1 MVEGVNALVIF
12 TDVRGFSRWS
22 EANEVFVNLRGFLD
36 GFTTILRARFKP
48 PAFEIRS
55 RGDGAL
61 IYRRID
67 ADLSRAE
74 VTRLLARTLTAVRQV
89 DADFARHCREFGRRV
104 GHGAELSL
112 GWGIVRGRVIA
123 AGDDLAGHN
132 VNKAA
137 RLCNEARPYGVII
150 DRDDFPDLPRDAQGF
165 VEQERI
171 LRGMGEARV
180 WVTGEIA
187 SQFVPRERLRET
199 PEVHVAG
206 TCISD
211 DGGRI
216 RLLVA
221 RRSPGRRLF
230 PGLLEGCGGQL
241 RRSETFADGVR
252 RHFRLELGLDV
263 DVLEDLH
270 VFYTIRE
277 PGEPVIPGIRFLC
290 RRVGTREP
298 SSSNHSELRWVSAEE
313 FMDIPGEDFVGDLK
327 REVIEL
333 LRRYRDAAGT
343 R

>member
-22 EANEVFVNLRGFLD
+22 EANEVFVNLRGFVD
-36 GFTTILRARFKP
+36 GFMAILRSRFRA

-61 IYRRID
+61 IYRRIGE
-67 ADLSRAE
+67 DLSRAE
-74 VTRLLARTLTAVRQV
+74 VTRLLGRTLSAVRQV

-104 GHGAELSL
+104 GHEAELHL
-112 GWGIVRGRVIA
+112 GWGVVRGRVIA
-123 AGDDLAGHN
+123 VDGDLAGHN
-132 VNKAA
+132 VNKSA
-137 RLCNEARPYGVII
+137 RLCNEARPYGVIV
-150 DRDDFPDLPRDAQGF
+150 DRDDFPDLPRDAGDF

-171 LRGMGEARV
+171 LRGMAPARV

-187 SQFVPRERLRET
+187 SQFIPRERLRET

-206 TCISD
+206 TCLAE
-211 DGGRI
+211 DGGRLK
-216 RLLVA
+216 LLVA

-241 RRSETFADGVR
+241 RRSEAFADGVR
-252 RHFRLELGLDV
+252 RHFRSELGLDV

-270 VFYTIRE
+270 VLYTIRE

-290 RRVGTREP
+290 RRAGTGEP
-298 SSSNHSELRWVSAEE
+298 VSANHSELRWVSTDE
-313 FMDIPGEDFVGDLK
+313 FMDIPDAEFVGDLK
-327 REVIEL
+327 HEVIGL
-333 LRRYRDAAGT
+333 VRRYRAE
-343 R
+343 RR